1 MRPSDARVP
10 QLAQGCRLNLAANLL
25 LVPEGAIRLH
35 GTARSIIECC
45 DGRRSF
51 REIVAALQAQFSGG
65 DPLRIEQDTASFLE
79 RLHARRVV
87 NF

>member
-1 MRPSDARVP
+1 MRPTDASIP
-10 QLAQGCRLNLAANLL
+10 QLAPGCRLNGDTDLL

-35 GTARSIIECC
+35 GPAKSIIECC
-45 DGRRSF
+45 DGHRCF
-51 REIVAALQAQFSGG
+51 REIVAVLQAQFSAG
-65 DPLRIEQDTASFLE
+65 DPSRIEQDTASFLE